1 MELSMIIEK
10 TDIPEVLLITP
21 KVFEDDRGFFMETW
35 SQKAFA
41 VKGLHLNFVQDN
53 HSKSIKG
60 TLRGLHYQIENPQG
74 KLVRVT
80 QGKVFDVA
88 VDMRKNSPTFGKW
101 VGAIL
106 SDENKQLFWIP
117 PKFAHGFYVLS
128 ETAELQYKCTDIYN
142 PAAERTIKYN
152 DETIAIN
159 WPLDGDKLVL
169 SEKDMKGLK
178 FSQAD
183 TF

>member
-1 MELSMIIEK
+1 MIIEK